1 MWKTWAN
8 LLTLIRLM
16 AAAPC
21 ALAAF
26 RGQWVG
32 AALLLTAAILTD
44 LLDGPVARRFN
55 HQTALGGLFDH
66 ATDALFIALLLAALA
81 SRGLVAPWLPV
92 LVAAAFVQYTLD
104 SRALAGR
111 ALKSSWLGR
120 TNGIAY
126 FVVGSTPVYAGA
138 LGLHWPPD
146 FVVQAASWALVATT
160 LVSMADRLWAWRRR
174 GVTGSRCFSR
184 P

>member
-8 LLTLIRLM
+8 LLTLIRLV
-16 AAAPC
+16 AAMPC

-81 SRGLVAPWLPV
+81 AQGLIAPWLPA
-92 LVAAAFVQYTLD
+92 LVVAAFVQYTLD
-104 SRALAGR
+104 SRALVGR
-111 ALKSSWLGR
+111 PLKSSWLGR
-120 TNGIAY
+120 ANGIAY
-126 FVVGSTPVYAGA
+126 FVLGSTPVYARA
-138 LGLHWPPD
+138 LGLAWPSD
-146 FVVQAASWALVATT
+146 LAILAASWALVATT
-160 LVSMADRLWAWRRR
+160 LFSMADRLWAWRRSH
-174 GVTGSRCFSR
+174 GD
-184 P
+184 